1 MTITAVP
8 RARNRRPGGRPRT
21 GSRVLGAVAGLVL
34 LAGAVGLQTL
44 NLTPNQIDAPV
55 TTVGDKGEVVDTG
68 RFAVRV
74 NSVSSARA
82 VQGLAAKVAPDQ
94 LFLVVQASATSA
106 TKPIHLGT
114 PALLTPDGTAYDAT
128 DKVSQDETLAGPWV
142 QPGFWVSGSFV
153 FDVPTS
159 VLEGARIVFRLPPTA
174 LVEPFEP
181 EAEVDLG
188 IDGPAAARLR
198 SSPTDVYT
206 LKKN

>member
-1 MTITAVP
+1 
-8 RARNRRPGGRPRT
+8 
-21 GSRVLGAVAGLVL
+21 
-34 LAGAVGLQTL
+34 
-44 NLTPNQIDAPV
+44 
-55 TTVGDKGEVVDTG
+55 
-68 RFAVRV
+68 
-74 NSVSSARA
+74 VSSARA